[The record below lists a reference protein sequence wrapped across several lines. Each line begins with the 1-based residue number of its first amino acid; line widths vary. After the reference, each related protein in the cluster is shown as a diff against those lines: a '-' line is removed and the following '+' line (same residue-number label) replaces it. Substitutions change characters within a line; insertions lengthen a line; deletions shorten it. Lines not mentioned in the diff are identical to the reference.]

1 MGIVAKNIIVG
12 GGGTVIEDSTRP
24 PIPTLAS
31 LKQKAQKNASK
42 PLEKQQVIIK
52 ETSVEDD
59 VIQHV
64 KRSSYLLDMV
74 TYNDE

>member
-12 GGGTVIEDSTRP
+12 GGGTVIESSAPQPVT
-24 PIPTLAS
+24 TLES
-31 LKQKAQKNASK
+31 LRQKAQNNK
-42 PLEKQQVIIK
+42 IK
-52 ETSVEDD
+52 KTAEVVQETSVEDD

-74 TYNDE
+74 AYNDE